1 LKDLILKIKR
11 YYIFKKVLRKFYTA
25 VQNNPIVYTD
35 FWKEMRDI
43 LHKYTVNDKEF
54 YVYLLNNVIVVREND
69 EVIVKYDL
77 GGIINENI

>member
-1 LKDLILKIKR
+1 
-11 YYIFKKVLRKFYTA
+11 
-25 VQNNPIVYTD
+25 
-35 FWKEMRDI
+35 MRDI